1 MYLLVKVKRLLGRF
15 QEVQNHQTI
24 NRESFLEKIK
34 STKNFLTFL
43 YNTNRQLLVNRK
55 LPIYL

>member
-1 MYLLVKVKRLLGRF
+1 MYLLGKVKQLLGRF

-34 STKNFLTFL
+34 STKIFLTFL